1 MVGLLKFAQ
10 EAPDL
15 FKELFGNAKG
25 LFSGI
30 DLDPRH
36 GMNDMVKTTGRI
48 GSTVAGAA
56 GGLAGGVARGFQ
68 NAGADYDANRGL
80 HFTAGRALHTMGAS
94 LGGGLRG
101 LVRGGVNGARNGADS
116 PTPHNM
122 YNQFMGGIDRGETS
136 AAQASQSYREGDSTF
151 GPARVIRRAGHRLRD
166 GWHDHVAEPYG
177 DVVGAL
183 SNGRNSSEIAELNT
197 RMKSNNDAILV
208 ATGGKKDDDALK
220 EARDTAKAKVR
231 EGQAAGASIE
241 HVMQDLGIDP
251 TSFQAREANGDPRW
265 RELRE
270 MIDTN
275 YRNQR
280 NEMLRERYDGNG
292 NNRMSDQRIGSIQQY
307 NDETIR
313 DFERNAALLSEQS
326 LSNLLNR
333 MDGQTIGRDANGAPV
348 LFTVDANDLN
358 GSLRRLIGNLD
369 NMNRDNNIRAQGVD
383 LMNDLTRI
391 QGQMDIIGN
400 DIQTERTLREHQHAN
415 HGGNN
420 NDTNNGGSNNGGN

>member
-1 MVGLLKFAQ
+1 MVKAIACVILLLGLLKFAQ

-30 DLDPRH
+30 DLNPH
-36 GMNDMVKTTGRI
+36 GQLRRQAEPGIKAAGRI

-56 GGLAGGVARGFQ
+56 GGLAGGIARGFQ
-68 NAGADYDANRGL
+68 NAGADYDANRGR
-80 HFTAGRALHTMGAS
+80 HNWFGRGVHTMGAS

-122 YNQFMGGIDRGETS
+122 YNQFMGGIDHGETS

-151 GPARVIRRAGHRLRD
+151 VLDRFMRRAGHRLRD

-197 RMKSNNDAILV
+197 RMKSNNDAVLV

-241 HVMQDLGIDP
+241 HVMEELGLDP

-265 RELRE
+265 RETPFPRKNCPACAE
-270 MIDTN
+270 VPS
-275 YRNQR
+275 
-280 NEMLRERYDGNG
+280 
-292 NNRMSDQRIGSIQQY
+292 SDQRK
-307 NDETIR
+307 D
-313 DFERNAALLSEQS
+313 
-326 LSNLLNR
+326 
-333 MDGQTIGRDANGAPV
+333 
-348 LFTVDANDLN
+348 DL
-358 GSLRRLIGNLD
+358 
-369 NMNRDNNIRAQGVD
+369 
-383 LMNDLTRI
+383 
-391 QGQMDIIGN
+391 
-400 DIQTERTLREHQHAN
+400 
-415 HGGNN
+415 
-420 NDTNNGGSNNGGN
+420 